1 VSFGRT
7 RADGLATG
15 TRTPARSCHSMR
27 VRTQQHLGQGIWYL
41 WSMTNGECAA
51 LYERAFGALPAAPAF
66 NERLDSPKLLASLSQ
81 LADALNYDLV

>member
-1 VSFGRT
+1 MAINSGHRGKARGWS
-7 RADGLATG
+7 RAIYDSYAD
-15 TRTPARSCHSMR
+15 A
-27 VRTQQHLGQGIWYL
+27 QGIWYPS
-41 WSMTNGECAA
+41 SMTNGECAV